1 MEFGVTMFVT
11 DYSISAT
18 DLAVAIEERGFDA
31 LFVPDHTHIPA
42 ARTSPFA
49 GGDVLPDDYIRNH
62 DMFTTLTAAAAV
74 TKRIRLGTGICLV
87 VERDPI
93 ITAKQIASL
102 DQISNGRVDFG
113 IGGGWNREE
122 MENHGT
128 PWNRRWKIVR
138 ERIEAMKQIWTQD
151 EASYQGEFV
160 NFDRIWSWPKP
171 VQKPHPPIWV
181 GGDAP
186 GTFKRVLRYGDGWIP
201 SLGGNEAP
209 HILKLDRI
217 AEITALAKADGRPT
231 IPIITNAT
239 PRDPAMIEQLEEA
252 GVTRCLFGLKA
263 APAEDILRRLD
274 RLAHLLEL

>member
-31 LFVPDHTHIPA
+31 LFVPDHTHIPS
-42 ARTSPFA
+42 ARTSPFT

-217 AEITALAKADGRPT
+217 AEITALAKAGGRPP

-239 PRDPAMIEQLEEA
+239 PRDPAIIKQLEEA

>member
-1 MEFGVTMFVT
+1 MEYGITMFVT
-11 DYSISAT
+11 DYSIPAT
-18 DLAVAIEERGFDA
+18 ELAVAVEERGFDA

-42 ARTSPFA
+42 NRTSPFA

-62 DMFTTLTAAAAV
+62 DMFATLTAAAAV

-93 ITAKQIASL
+93 VTAKQIASL
-102 DQISNGRVDFG
+102 DQISGGRVDFG

-138 ERIEAMKQIWTQD
+138 ERIEAMKAIWTED

-201 SLGGNEAP
+201 SLGGNEMP
-209 HILKLDRI
+209 SLLKLARM
-217 AEITALAKADGRPT
+217 AELRELAKAEGRTPF
-231 IPIITNAT
+231 PIITNAT
-239 PRDPAMIEQLEEA
+239 PRDPAAIEHLAEA
-252 GVTRCLFGLKA
+252 GVVRCLFGFKA
-263 APAEDILRRLD
+263 APAADVLRRLD
-274 RLAHLLEL
+274 RLAHLLNL

>member
-1 MEFGVTMFVT
+1 MEYGITMFVT

-18 DLAVAIEERGFDA
+18 ELAVAVEERGFHA

-62 DMFTTLTAAAAV
+62 DMFATLTAAAAV

-93 ITAKQIASL
+93 VTAKQIASL
-102 DQISNGRVDFG
+102 DQISGGRVDFG

-138 ERIEAMKQIWTQD
+138 ERIEAMKAIWTQD

-160 NFDRIWSWPKP
+160 DFERIWSWPKP

-201 SLGGNEAP
+201 SLGGNEKP
-209 HILKLDRI
+209 DMLKLDRM
-217 AEITALAKADGRPT
+217 AELAALAKAEGREPF
-231 IPIITNAT
+231 PIVTNAT
-239 PRDPAMIEQLEEA
+239 PRDPAAIEQLAEA
-252 GVTRCLFGLKA
+252 GVIRCLFGFKA
-263 APAEDILRRLD
+263 APTDDVLRRLD
-274 RLAHLLEL
+274 RLAHLLGL